1 MIEKTSEDRE
11 AKREGY
17 KTRQGETLRETS
29 QELQTIL
36 SEQILLRELL
46 EKLYVAENQK
56 EVLDIAAEGLKRLEY
71 EYFAVWLKEKEEKEE
86 KEKEKVIEN
95 REEYLKL
102 LQVYV
107 RGYSND
113 ITVTVQ
119 KATGETRPLNRIPL
133 HEKEPIYSAY
143 QRRGK
148 VIVTDNIELKKER
161 NVLKVPL
168 STFIQHWIET
178 TSIFKEVTNLDLQS
192 AICIPF
198 QVEKELAGVFTVGC
212 KNVLQY
218 HDFVVL
224 ETLGKITGEAL
235 GKLQYSEML
244 KKKSQDLEF
253 SNKQLSLLQE
263 INNALNSTMDLEEIL
278 DILVKGINSTF
289 GHDMPTVYLLSN
301 DKKLLLVKEIDIDA
315 QIRGKAAELLESS
328 LKGYRI
334 PLAEWSFLGKAIK
347 ERKPVVT
354 NNISL
359 VLQTYT
365 GDKNLQRVV
374 DVFIK
379 KAHANWVIALPLI
392 ANNEPVGLLTF
403 VSQNPISQKDIG
415 ALSGFLNQ
423 AALAIAKAR
432 MYEELKEANQTKSEF
447 IDITSHELRTP
458 LQSIKLYLEMIIMG
472 RYGKLTPELK
482 EKIELLQTSAQRLQE
497 IIDQT
502 LMSSQILKGKLK
514 LKKEEISLAELI
526 NDSKVLLRPLWEAR
540 RQKIDIEGPYKFPL
554 VNADREALWKVVT
567 ALLDNAIKYSSEESR
582 ITVKL
587 YDSPE
592 EVEVAVMDEG
602 IGIQQE
608 YLQKIFEEFFIVPS
622 QTEYARMDGRTG
634 LGLFIAKG
642 IVREHG
648 GRIWVESVFGLGSTF
663 HFTLPK

>member
-1 MIEKTSEDRE
+1 VSENSSEDRKTE
-11 AKREGY
+11 RERY
-17 KTRQGETLRETS
+17 NMNRGETFRETS

-56 EVLDIAAEGLKRLEY
+56 EVLDIAAEGLKQLGHEY
-71 EYFAVWLKEKEEKEE
+71 SAVWLKEKEN
-86 KEKEKVIEN
+86 EKVKE
-95 REEYLKL
+95 EEYLKL

-107 RGYSND
+107 RED
-113 ITVTVQ
+113 IIDSIKIVEE
-119 KATGETRPLNRIPL
+119 APGETPPLDRIPL
-133 HEKEPIYSAY
+133 HGKEKIYRAL
-143 QRRGK
+143 QRRRK
-148 VIVTDNIELKKER
+148 ASVTDNIELKKEK

-168 STFIQHWIET
+168 FTFIQHWIGT
-178 TSIFKEVTNLDLQS
+178 TNSLKEVIQTIGLQS

-198 QVEKELAGVFTVGC
+198 LVEKELAGVFTVGSRD
-212 KNVLQY
+212 VLQY

-278 DILVKGINSTF
+278 KILVKGINSTF
-289 GHDMPTVYLLSN
+289 GYDMPTVYLLS
-301 DKKLLLVKEIDIDA
+301 DDRKLLLVKEIDIIS
-315 QIRGKAAELLESS
+315 QILDKVTELLGSS
-328 LKGYRI
+328 AENYQI
-334 PLAEWSFLGKAIK
+334 PLIEGSFLGEAIE

-354 NNISL
+354 NNISQ

-365 GDKNLQRVV
+365 KDKNLHRIINA
-374 DVFIK
+374 FFK
-379 KAHANWVIALPLI
+379 KVQANWVAALPLI
-392 ANNEPVGLLTF
+392 ANDEPVGMLTF
-403 VSQNPISQKDIG
+403 VSQNEIGQKDID
-415 ALSGFLNQ
+415 ALNGFLNQ

-458 LQSIKLYLEMIIMG
+458 LQSIKLYLEMMKIG
-472 RYGKLTPELK
+472 RYGKLSPELE
-482 EKIELLQTSAQRLQE
+482 EKIELLQTSSQRLQD

-502 LMSSQILKGKLK
+502 LMSSQILKGRLK
-514 LKKEEISLAELI
+514 LKKDEMSLVELI
-526 NDSKVLLRPLWEAR
+526 NDARVLLRPLWETK
-540 RQKIDIEGPYKFPL
+540 RQKIEIEGPYKFPL
-554 VNADREALWKVVT
+554 VKADREALWKVVT
-567 ALLDNAIKYSSEESR
+567 ALLDNAIKYASEESR

-587 YDSPE
+587 YDSSE
-592 EVEVAVMDEG
+592 EMEVAVIDEG
-602 IGIQQE
+602 IGIQEE

-642 IVREHG
+642 IVEEHG
-648 GRIWVESVFGLGSTF
+648 GRIWVESVYGLGSTF

>member
-1 MIEKTSEDRE
+1 MTEKSGEDGE
-11 AKREGY
+11 PKRRY
-17 KTRQGETLRETS
+17 KMSRGETFQETS
-29 QELQTIL
+29 QELETIL

-56 EVLDIAAEGLKRLEY
+56 EVLDIVAEGLKRLGY
-71 EYFAVWLKEKEEKEE
+71 EYFAMWLKEKEK
-86 KEKEKVIEN
+86 KEKETKEKKN
-95 REEYLKL
+95 DYLKL

-107 RGYSND
+107 RGYIN
-113 ITVTVQ
+113 TTEPVE
-119 KATGETRPLNRIPL
+119 KATGEIPPLNRIPL
-133 HEKEPIYSAY
+133 HGKEPIYSAL
-143 QRRGK
+143 QGRMK
-148 VIVTDNIELKKER
+148 AVVTDNIGLKKEK
-161 NVLKVPL
+161 NVLKVSL
-168 STFIQHWIET
+168 STFIQHWIT
-178 TSIFKEVTNLDLQS
+178 TNSHKEVIQNLDLQS

-198 QVEKELAGVFTVGC
+198 QVERELAGVFIVGSRD
-212 KNVLQY
+212 VLQY
-218 HDFVVL
+218 HDFLVL

-278 DILVKGINSTF
+278 EILVKGINSTF
-289 GHDMPTVYLLSN
+289 GYDMPTVYLLSN
-301 DKKLLLVKEIDIDA
+301 DRKLLLVKKIDVNA
-315 QIRGKAAELLESS
+315 QMLDRITELLGSS
-328 LKGYRI
+328 IEDYWILLSEG
-334 PLAEWSFLGKAIK
+334 SFFGQAIE

-354 NNISL
+354 NNIPL
-359 VLQTYT
+359 VLQTYSE
-365 GDKNLQRVV
+365 DRNLQRIL
-374 DVFIK
+374 DMFFK
-379 KAHANWVIALPLI
+379 KMQVNWVSALPLI
-392 ANNEPVGLLTF
+392 ANDESVGLLTF
-403 VSQNPISQKDIG
+403 VSQNPIGQKDID

-423 AALAIAKAR
+423 AAQAIAKAR

-458 LQSIKLYLEMIIMG
+458 LQSIKLYLEMMKMG
-472 RYGKLTPELK
+472 RYGKLSPELE
-482 EKIELLQTSAQRLQE
+482 EKIELLQASAQRLQD

-514 LKKEEISLAELI
+514 LKKDEISMVELI
-526 NDSKVLLRPLWEAR
+526 NDSKVLLRPLWETK
-540 RQKIDIEGPYKFPL
+540 RQKIEIEGPYKFPL
-554 VNADREALWKVVT
+554 VKADREALWKVVT

-602 IGIQQE
+602 IGIQEE

-642 IVREHG
+642 IVEEHR
-648 GRIWVESVFGLGSTF
+648 GRIWVESVYGLGSTF

>member
-1 MIEKTSEDRE
+1 MSENSSEDRKTE
-11 AKREGY
+11 RERY
-17 KTRQGETLRETS
+17 NMNRGETFRETS

-56 EVLDIAAEGLKRLEY
+56 EVLDIAAEGLKQLGHEY
-71 EYFAVWLKEKEEKEE
+71 SAVWLKEKEN
-86 KEKEKVIEN
+86 EKVKE
-95 REEYLKL
+95 EEYLKL

-107 RGYSND
+107 RED
-113 ITVTVQ
+113 IIDSIKIVEE
-119 KATGETRPLNRIPL
+119 APGETPPLDRIPL
-133 HEKEPIYSAY
+133 HGKEKIYRAL
-143 QRRGK
+143 QRRRK
-148 VIVTDNIELKKER
+148 ASVTDNIELKKEK

-168 STFIQHWIET
+168 FTFIQHWIGT
-178 TSIFKEVTNLDLQS
+178 TNSLKEVIQTIGLQS

-198 QVEKELAGVFTVGC
+198 LVEKELAGVFTVGSRD
-212 KNVLQY
+212 VLQY

-278 DILVKGINSTF
+278 KILVKGINSTF
-289 GHDMPTVYLLSN
+289 GYDMPTVYLLS
-301 DKKLLLVKEIDIDA
+301 DDRKLLLVKEIDIIS
-315 QIRGKAAELLESS
+315 QILDKVTELLGSS
-328 LKGYRI
+328 AENYQI
-334 PLAEWSFLGKAIK
+334 PLIEGSFLGEAIE

-354 NNISL
+354 NNISQ

-365 GDKNLQRVV
+365 KDKNLHRIINA
-374 DVFIK
+374 FFK
-379 KAHANWVIALPLI
+379 KVQANWVAALPLI
-392 ANNEPVGLLTF
+392 ANDEPVGMLTF
-403 VSQNPISQKDIG
+403 VSQNEIGQKDID
-415 ALSGFLNQ
+415 ALNGFLNQ

-458 LQSIKLYLEMIIMG
+458 LQSIKLYLEMMKIG
-472 RYGKLTPELK
+472 RYGKLSPELE
-482 EKIELLQTSAQRLQE
+482 EKIELLQTSSQRLQD

-502 LMSSQILKGKLK
+502 LMSSQILKGRLK
-514 LKKEEISLAELI
+514 LKKDEMSLVELI
-526 NDSKVLLRPLWEAR
+526 NDARVLLRPLWETK
-540 RQKIDIEGPYKFPL
+540 RQKIEIEGPYKFPL
-554 VNADREALWKVVT
+554 VKADREALWKVVT
-567 ALLDNAIKYSSEESR
+567 ALLDNAIKYASEESR

-587 YDSPE
+587 YDSSE
-592 EVEVAVMDEG
+592 EMEVAVIDEG
-602 IGIQQE
+602 IGIQEE

-642 IVREHG
+642 IVEEHG
-648 GRIWVESVFGLGSTF
+648 GRIWVESVYGLGSTF